1 MIKLDNVTKVYSTE
15 VVAVRDATFDVPKG
29 EFVFLVGP
37 SGSGKSTL
45 LRLLNKQEQPEP
57 DGPTRNTNS
66 LFGMSK
72 VASRTATTSVE

>member
-37 SGSGKSTL
+37 RRRSSARSEDKSL
-45 LRLLNKQEQPEP
+45 AFVQIRLHFA
-57 DGPTRNTNS
+57 R
-66 LFGMSK
+66 
-72 VASRTATTSVE
+72 